1 MFGNFDILV
10 QSVEVFSNLI
20 YIKSLLTCS
29 NSANCI
35 YFRLE

>member
-20 YIKSLLTCS
+20 YKKSLLTCS
-29 NSANCI
+29 NSAN
-35 YFRLE
+35 

>member
-20 YIKSLLTCS
+20 YKKSLLTCS
-29 NSANCI
+29 NSAS
-35 YFRLE
+35 